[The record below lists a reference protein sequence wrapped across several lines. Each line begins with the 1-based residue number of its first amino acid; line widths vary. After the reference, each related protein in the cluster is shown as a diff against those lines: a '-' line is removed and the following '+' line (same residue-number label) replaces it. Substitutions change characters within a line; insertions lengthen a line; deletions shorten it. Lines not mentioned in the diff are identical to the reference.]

1 MSWVGTVQLTPG
13 RLVYHGTISNIPVHS
28 SFAIGLVLLLGGQLN
43 LRDPSGRSVPLGPT
57 GARAAVLPAGVPHAA
72 LGGQLGTLDRDRPAE
87 PAEVLI
93 AIVDPHSPAGLG
105 LSARLENSGLDRY
118 DPGSWLAAA
127 APCAPLTARPGPDDP
142 AGARVVEAAL
152 GALTDA
158 DPLPGPVLHPALA
171 EAVALIPSRLSA
183 GVRLQDLATAVGLS
197 ASRLGHLFT
206 VQLGLP
212 YRAYVLWARVQKVV
226 DALRSGATLTS
237 AAHAGGF
244 TDSAHMNRV
253 CRQFFGLNP
262 SQFVKDLRWM

>member
-28 SFAIGLVLLLGGQLN
+28 SFAIGLVLSLYGQLN
-43 LRDPSGRSVPLGPT
+43 LRDPSGRTVPLGPD
-57 GARAAVLPAGVPHAA
+57 GARAAILPAGVPHAA
-72 LGGQLGTLDRDRPAE
+72 LGGQLGTTEQAE

-105 LSARLENSGLDRY
+105 LSARLDRSGLDRY
-118 DPGSWLAAA
+118 DPDSWLAAA
-127 APCAPLTARPGPDDP
+127 APCAPLVTRPDPGDP
-142 AGARVVEAAL
+142 AGTRVVEAAL
-152 GALTDA
+152 GALA
-158 DPLPGPVLHPALA
+158 DLDPVARPVLHPALA
-171 EAVALIPSRLSA
+171 RAVDLVPSRLA
-183 GVRLQDLATAVGLS
+183 GGVRLQDLAATVGLS

-226 DALRSGATLTS
+226 DTLRSGATLTS
-237 AAHAGGF
+237 AAHAAGF

-262 SQFVKDLRWM
+262 SEFVKDLRWM